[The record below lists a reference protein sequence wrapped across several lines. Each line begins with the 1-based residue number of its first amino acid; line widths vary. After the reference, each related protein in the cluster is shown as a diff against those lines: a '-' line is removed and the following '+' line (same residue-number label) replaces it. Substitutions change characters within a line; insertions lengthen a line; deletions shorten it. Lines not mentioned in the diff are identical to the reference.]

1 MRHFAGVI
9 AGYGAMTLVEAAT
22 FCGIY
27 LVVGADIAFK
37 PESWQISVPWSVLSI
52 VVAFMAACI
61 GGKVCQFIAGSR
73 RGPLYLIIAVLLL
86 GISSAVTVGEPSV
99 ADPRTIDPEWRE
111 ALNSWMDGAH
121 HPTWL
126 LYLYPLCGA
135 WGIAVGS
142 RLLRKQKARTVEP
155 DAVPRK
161 PHRTT

>member
-9 AGYGAMTLVEAAT
+9 AGFGTMTLLEAAT

-61 GGKVCQFIAGSR
+61 GGKVCQFIAGSW
-73 RGPLYLIIAVLLL
+73 RGPLYLIIAILVL
-86 GISSAVTVGEPSV
+86 GISSAVTMGEPSLT
-99 ADPRTIDPEWRE
+99 DPRTIDPGWRE
-111 ALNSWMDGAH
+111 ALSSWMDGAH

-135 WGIAVGS
+135 FGVAMGG
-142 RLLRKQKARTVEP
+142 RLLKKKQTQTV
-155 DAVPRK
+155 A
-161 PHRTT
+161 